1 MIHVVDD
8 PDLPGGRS
16 RWKALLRLVIEY
28 AFWFAAAILLKVALS
43 ASVSFPYPS
52 PLWIPV
58 LVLALQHGLAAGLLA
73 ALIAA
78 AVQLLP
84 GLPSPSLAE
93 DLYAYIGRVAFEPVA
108 WTAMALFI
116 GQIRSR
122 EIRTMRSLRA
132 RLVERT
138 RHADGVAE
146 LSTHLRQ
153 RVDTL
158 ERQIAASADASVAD
172 VAEAMV
178 NLEHAGWEDFSPALR
193 QFIQL
198 MTGAGE
204 FTVYLLRDGTLHPA
218 FASEGE
224 RTAPTVIKPSAP
236 LFVSIVTERRLVS
249 AATPDGAL
257 LLHGIGIFAGPL
269 FASHASGPVTG
280 MLTLS
285 GASADELPED
295 IEHRFALAS
304 SELSRLVPRIKLIN
318 TWHEATN
325 GHAQPASDTPALQ
338 DGTETVT
345 TAVAAPEGRTS
356 VS

>member
-1 MIHVVDD
+1 MTHVVDD
-8 PDLPGGRS
+8 PDLPMGGS
-16 RWKALLRLVIEY
+16 QWKALLRLVLEY
-28 AFWFAAAILLKVALS
+28 AFWFVAAILLKVALS

-58 LVLALQHGLAAGLLA
+58 LVLALRHGLAAGLLA

-84 GLPSPSLAE
+84 GLPPPSLAE

-122 EIRTMRSLRA
+122 EIRTMCSLRV
-132 RLVERT
+132 RLAERT

-153 RVDTL
+153 RLDTL

-172 VAEAMV
+172 VAQAMV
-178 NLEHAGWEDFSPALR
+178 NLEHAGWEDFSAALR

-198 MTGAGE
+198 MTGAAE
-204 FTVYLLRDGTLHPA
+204 FTVYLLRDGTLYPA

-224 RTAPTVIKPSAP
+224 RAALVIKPSAP
-236 LFVSIVTERRLVS
+236 LFVSIVTERRRLS

-269 FASHASGPVTG
+269 FASGVSGPVTG

-285 GASADELPED
+285 GASRDELPED

-304 SELSRLVPRIKLIN
+304 SELSRLVPRIELIN

-325 GHAQPASDTPALQ
+325 GHAQPASATPALQ

-356 VS
+356 VP

>member
-1 MIHVVDD
+1 MTHVVDD
-8 PDLPGGRS
+8 PDLPMGGS
-16 RWKALLRLVIEY
+16 QWKALLRLVLEY
-28 AFWFAAAILLKVALS
+28 AFWFVAAILLKVALS

-58 LVLALQHGLAAGLLA
+58 LVLALRHGLAAGLLA

-84 GLPSPSLAE
+84 GLPPPSLAE

-132 RLVERT
+132 RLAERT

-153 RVDTL
+153 RLDTL

-172 VAEAMV
+172 VAQAMV
-178 NLEHAGWEDFSPALR
+178 NLEHAGWEDFSAALR

-198 MTGAGE
+198 MTGAAE
-204 FTVYLLRDGTLHPA
+204 FTVYLLRDGTLYPA

-224 RTAPTVIKPSAP
+224 RAALVI
-236 LFVSIVTERRLVS
+236 
-249 AATPDGAL
+249 ATPDGAL

-269 FASHASGPVTG
+269 FASGVSGPVTG

-285 GASADELPED
+285 GASRDELPED

-304 SELSRLVPRIKLIN
+304 SELSRLVPRIELIN

-325 GHAQPASDTPALQ
+325 GHAQPASASPALQ

-356 VS
+356 VP